1 MKVNVVQNNIL
12 VLFKQWCFQKDTIQ
26 KIYFFVLHRRTKV
39 IQVWNDM
46 RSNK

>member
-26 KIYFFVLHRRTKV
+26 KIYFFLCSTEEQKSYRFGMT
-39 IQVWNDM
+39 
-46 RSNK
+46 